1 MIFKQSHSK
10 TEAVRNEKLE
20 LMGSG
25 QEQNMHFFK
34 KAVIKALLPTTSKW
48 NKIRSELRAQLMKTS
63 KMAKKRRVEP

>member
-1 MIFKQSHSK
+1 
-10 TEAVRNEKLE
+10 
-20 LMGSG
+20 MGSG
-25 QEQNMHFFK
+25 QEQNVHFFK